1 MGRSSGDRR
10 VGFMLLLYRGVVV
23 MAAAGGKFI
32 VVALLI
38 KDPSNEHICNQ
49 IMSMSITE
57 HPITKP
63 NIKNNSIF

>member
-23 MAAAGGKFI
+23 KAAAGGRFI

-38 KDPSNEHICNQ
+38 NDPSNEHICNQ
-49 IMSMSITE
+49 IMS
-57 HPITKP
+57 
-63 NIKNNSIF
+63 IKNNSIFWGSGMEPPYK

>member
-23 MAAAGGKFI
+23 TAAAGGRFI

-38 KDPSNEHICNQ
+38 NDPSNEHICNQ
-49 IMSMSITE
+49 IMCMSITE
-57 HPITKP
+57 HSITKP
-63 NIKNNSIF
+63 LT